1 MLKAK
6 ISLVLGIVL
15 ISFYPT
21 LVKLNDAP
29 TLVAAFYRMFIPAT
43 LLFPYL
49 LSTKF
54 WKITSN
60 KTILFALLCGVFFA
74 SDIAI
79 WNIAIKESSAA
90 EATLLVN
97 LAPIWV
103 GIASYFF
110 LKLPAT
116 RNFWIGALI
125 AVFGMC
131 LMVGFKKLVNFELDR
146 AFFFAL
152 LAGFFYAA
160 YILFSKRALN
170 EMEVMPFF
178 ALSVLSAAIYLGIW
192 NWIEGNS
199 FVGFSAQTWLI
210 LFAQGLLVQM
220 LAWMLINFSIKN
232 MRATRVSLS
241 LLSQAVLSA
250 LIARI
255 IVNEHISNSMIV
267 GGAFI
272 LAGIAITFIPVPTGA
287 NRATPLKN

>member
-1 MLKAK
+1 MLKAR
-6 ISLVLGIVL
+6 IALVLGIVL

-29 TLVAAFYRMFIPAT
+29 TLVAAFYRMFIPA
-43 LLFPYL
+43 LLLLPYL
-49 LSTKF
+49 LYTRIWRITTK
-54 WKITSN
+54 KS
-60 KTILFALLCGVFFA
+60 LVFALLCGVFFA

-103 GIASYFF
+103 GIASFFF

-116 RNFWIGALI
+116 RNFWIGALV

-131 LMVGFKKLVNFELDR
+131 VMVGFKKLVHFELDR

-192 NWIEGNS
+192 NLIKGNS
-199 FVGFSAQTWLI
+199 FTAFSSQTWLI
-210 LFAQGLLVQM
+210 LFAQGLLVQL

-250 LIARI
+250 VFARFL
-255 IVNEHISNSMIV
+255 VNEHISNAMII

-272 LAGIAITFIPVPTGA
+272 LIGIAITFMPV
-287 NRATPLKN
+287 KNKHNGN

>member
-1 MLKAK
+1 MLQAR
-6 ISLVLGIVL
+6 IALVLGIVL

-29 TLVAAFYRMFIPAT
+29 TLVSAFYRMFIPA
-43 LLFPYL
+43 LLLLPYL
-49 LSTKF
+49 LYTKI
-54 WKITSN
+54 WKNTS
-60 KTILFALLCGVFFA
+60 KKSLAFALLCGVFFA

-90 EATLLVN
+90 QATLLVN

-116 RNFWIGALI
+116 RNFWIGALVAI
-125 AVFGMC
+125 FGMC
-131 LMVGFKKLVNFELDR
+131 VMIGFKNLVNFQLDR

-152 LAGFFYAA
+152 IAGFFYAA

-170 EMEVMPFF
+170 EMAVMPFF
-178 ALSVLSAAIYLGIW
+178 ALSVFSAAIFLGLW
-192 NWIEGNS
+192 NLIKGNS
-199 FVGFSAQTWLI
+199 FVGFSSKTWLI
-210 LFAQGLLVQM
+210 LFAQGLLVQL

-241 LLSQAVLSA
+241 LLSQAILSA
-250 LIARI
+250 VFARFLVQEQISHAMI
-255 IVNEHISNSMIV
+255 I

-272 LAGIAITFIPVPTGA
+272 VLGIAITFIPIS
-287 NRATPLKN
+287 NQYNIE